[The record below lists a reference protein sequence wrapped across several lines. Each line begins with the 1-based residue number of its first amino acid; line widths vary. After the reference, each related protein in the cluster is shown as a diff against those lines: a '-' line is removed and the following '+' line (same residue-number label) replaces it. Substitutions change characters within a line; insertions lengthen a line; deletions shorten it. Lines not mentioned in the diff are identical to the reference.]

1 MASPMASWMAS
12 PMATLTLTL
21 APTMSLPIRPGAPPR
36 AARPA
41 VVQPNPLRAARRRL
55 ECGGDAPSPLPKR
68 LSGEE
73 QSGTEWSLPLPFPPT
88 CPLAALAS
96 PQPMLLTVVVP
107 CHPPPPPPPPPPLP
121 PPTPDTQYFVKRT
134 GEREGTA
141 PIVVQNNWIG
151 GAENKRHRFREA
163 QLWNQDPP
171 SYYQGVPVT
180 PRPWPTVLRA
190 CARYTAVMAD
200 CAACMRPLHRGHG
213 RLCC

>member
-1 MASPMASWMAS
+1 MASLMASPMASWMAS

-107 CHPPPPPPPPPPLP
+107 CNPPPPMPLP
-121 PPTPDTQYFVKRT
+121 IPSTSSS
-134 GEREGTA
+134 ERA
-141 PIVVQNNWIG
+141 SV
-151 GAENKRHRFREA
+151 RER
-163 QLWNQDPP
+163 PP
-171 SYYQGVPVT
+171 SSCRTIGSAA
-180 PRPWPTVLRA
+180 PRTNGIASGRRSCGIRTRPRTTKV
-190 CARYTAVMAD
+190 C
-200 CAACMRPLHRGHG
+200 PLHRGHG
-213 RLCC
+213 RLCCVHAPVTPRSWPTVLLANECL

>member
-1 MASPMASWMAS
+1 MASPMASWIAS

-55 ECGGDAPSPLPKR
+55 ECSGDAPSPLPKR

-73 QSGTEWSLPLPFPPT
+73 QSRTEWSLPLPFPPT

-96 PQPMLLTVVVP
+96 PPPLARPGGGP
-107 CHPPPPPPPPPPLP
+107 CTPPPPHA
-121 PPTPDTQYFVKRT
+121 TPDTQYFVKRT

-171 SYYQGVPVT
+171 SYYQGAPVT
-180 PRPWPTVLRA
+180 LRSWPTVLRA
-190 CARYTAVMAD
+190 CARYTTVMAD
-200 CAACMRPLHRGHG
+200 CAASK
-213 RLCC
+213 

>member
-1 MASPMASWMAS
+1 MASLMASPMASWIAS

-55 ECGGDAPSPLPKR
+55 ECSGDAPSPLPKR

-73 QSGTEWSLPLPFPPT
+73 QSRTEWSLPLPFPPT

-107 CHPPPPPPPPPPLP
+107 CTPPPPMPLPIPSTSSSERASVREPPPSSC
-121 PPTPDTQYFVKRT
+121 RT
-134 GEREGTA
+134 IGSAA
-141 PIVVQNNWIG
+141 PRTNGIASGRRSCGI
-151 GAENKRHRFREA
+151 RTR
-163 QLWNQDPP
+163 
-171 SYYQGVPVT
+171 
-180 PRPWPTVLRA
+180 PRTTKV
-190 CARYTAVMAD
+190 
-200 CAACMRPLHRGHG
+200 RPLHCGHG
-213 RLCC
+213 RLCCVHAPVTPRSWQTVLLANECL

>member
-88 CPLAALAS
+88 CPLAALAA
-96 PQPMLLTVVVP
+96 PPPRLLTVVVP
-107 CHPPPPPPPPPPLP
+107 CNPPPPMPLP
-121 PPTPDTQYFVKRT
+121 IPSTSSS
-134 GEREGTA
+134 ERA
-141 PIVVQNNWIG
+141 SV
-151 GAENKRHRFREA
+151 RER
-163 QLWNQDPP
+163 PP
-171 SYYQGVPVT
+171 SSCRTIGSAAPRTNGIASGRRSCGIRTRPRTTKVCPLHRGHGRLCCVHAPVT
-180 PRPWPTVLRA
+180 PRSWPTVLRA

-200 CAACMRPLHRGHG
+200 CAASK
-213 RLCC
+213 